1 MGSLTGMLV
10 LALGLGLPCSRAF
23 PAPPGPLEDWK
34 FVEDYFNRFFLQ
46 SKKAHFSSLE
56 EQMKF
61 LQRFFHMSI
70 TGRLDAEMLGLLK
83 QPRCGVPDMAEYSY
97 FPGSPK
103 WNKNLLTYRIL
114 NYPPGLSKR
123 TVGAVIDRALSV
135 WSDVTPLMFQRIDD
149 QEADMDIAFWRG
161 GANLFLVATHELGH
175 ALGLSHSGNSDSIM
189 FPHYHYVDLDDF
201 RLSRD
206 DVRGIQR
213 LYGRRKN
220 F

>member
-114 NYPPGLSKR
+114 NYPPRAQQEDSGCCHR
-123 TVGAVIDRALSV
+123 RALSV

-161 GANLFLVATHELGH
+161 AHGDGFSFDGPGNILAHAFAPGPDIGGDVHFDGEEPWSMTELVLRMCLKVYST
-175 ALGLSHSGNSDSIM
+175 GLDIL
-189 FPHYHYVDLDDF
+189 V
-201 RLSRD
+201 
-206 DVRGIQR
+206 I
-213 LYGRRKN
+213 
-220 F
+220 